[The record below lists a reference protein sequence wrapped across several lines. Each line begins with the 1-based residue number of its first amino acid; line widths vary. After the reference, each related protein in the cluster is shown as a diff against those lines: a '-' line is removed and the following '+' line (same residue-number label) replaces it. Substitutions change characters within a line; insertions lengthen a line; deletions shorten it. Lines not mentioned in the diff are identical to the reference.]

1 MAGALDP
8 FVPSSSDPWDARK
21 AAHLL
26 RRAGFGPLPDEV
38 ERAVAAG
45 PDRAVDALFAFPATP
60 EPPAVFTDVR
70 AAERQLEAVVAAL
83 RAAHEQINL
92 KTHPELRGLYQDMQ
106 REHGRALVA
115 VAAWWLDRMA
125 ATPAPLQEKLTLFWH
140 GHFTSAFA
148 DVQDAI
154 AMFNQNQLF
163 RRHAAGNFAALLDG
177 VARDPAM
184 LRYLNNDANRK
195 GHPNENWAREL
206 MELFTM
212 GIGHYTETDVKE
224 SARAW
229 TGWTLRDYRTGED
242 RRIFEFK
249 PQIHDGG
256 PKVFL
261 GQAGPWDGADIM
273 RIILA
278 HEATP
283 RFLAGKLAAFFV
295 APDSDPALVDAMA
308 AQLRAANY
316 ELAPVLR
323 SLFRSRAFYR
333 PAVML
338 AQVKGPVEFAVGAV
352 RHLGINA
359 PDWVRVYQAAGAMG
373 QRLFF
378 PPTVAG
384 WHGGA
389 TWINA
394 GTIFARTDLAAA
406 LVSDRLGP
414 VNVGAFPT
422 LDAAITRLLARPLA
436 PHRHV
441 VLAAAAGERPSR
453 EAVHLV
459 MSLPEYLV
467 A

>member
-1 MAGALDP
+1 MPGALDP
-8 FVPSSSDPWDARK
+8 FVPSLADPWDAHK

-26 RRAGFGPLPDEV
+26 RRAGFGPLPEEV
-38 ERAVAAG
+38 DHAVAAG
-45 PDRAVDALFAFPATP
+45 LDRTVDSLFAFPA
-60 EPPAVFTDVR
+60 EPPAPAVFDDVR
-70 AAERQLEAVVAAL
+70 GAEQQLDSTLESL
-83 RAAHEQINL
+83 RATKQRIDL
-92 KTHPELRGLYQDMQ
+92 KTHPELRAMYQEVGRQ
-106 REHGRALVA
+106 HGRAIVTL
-115 VAAWWLDRMA
+115 AAWWLNRMA
-125 ATPAPLQEKLTLFWH
+125 TSPAPLQEKLVLFWH
-140 GHFTSAFA
+140 GHFTSAFG
-148 DVQDAI
+148 DVHDAI

-163 RRHAAGNFAALLDG
+163 RGHAAGNFARLLDG

-184 LRYLNNDANRK
+184 LRYLNNDTNRK

-242 RRIFEFK
+242 RRVFDFK
-249 PQIHDGG
+249 PMIHDDA
-256 PKVFL
+256 PKMFL
-261 GQAGPWDGADIM
+261 GQAGPWDGTDVM
-273 RIILA
+273 RIILGQQ
-278 HEATP
+278 ATP
-283 RFLAGKLAAFFV
+283 RWIAGKLAAFFV
-295 APDSDPALVDAMA
+295 GPAPDAALVA
-308 AQLRAANY
+308 AAAQQLRAANY
-316 ELAPVLR
+316 ELTPVLKAI
-323 SLFRSRAFYR
+323 FRSRAFYR
-333 PAVML
+333 PEAML

-384 WHGGA
+384 WHGG
-389 TWINA
+389 TSWINA
-394 GTIFARTDLAAA
+394 GTVFARTDLAAG
-406 LVSDRLGP
+406 LISGRLGP
-414 VNVGAFPT
+414 VDEGAFLT

-436 PHRHV
+436 PHRRV
-441 VLAAAAGERPSR
+441 TLAQATDGRASR

-459 MSLPEYLV
+459 MSLPEYFV

>member
-1 MAGALDP
+1 MPGVLDP
-8 FVPSSSDPWDARK
+8 FVPSSADPWDARK

-38 ERAVAAG
+38 DRAAAAG
-45 PDRAVDALFAFPATP
+45 CDRTVDALFAFPA
-60 EPPAVFTDVR
+60 EPAAPAVFDDVR
-70 AAERQLEAVVAAL
+70 AAEQRLESTLEAL
-83 RAAHEQINL
+83 RATKQRIDL
-92 KTHPELRGLYQDMQ
+92 KTHPELRGLYQETGRQ
-106 REHGRALVA
+106 HGRAIVA
-115 VAAWWLDRMA
+115 LAAWWLDRMA
-125 ATPAPLQEKLTLFWH
+125 TSPAPLQEKLVLFWH

-148 DVQDAI
+148 DVHDAI

-163 RRHAAGNFAALLDG
+163 RRHAAGNFARLLDG

-212 GIGHYTETDVKE
+212 GIGHYTEDDVKE

-229 TGWTLRDYRTGED
+229 TGWTLRDYRTGDD
-242 RRIFEFK
+242 RRVFDFK
-249 PQIHDGG
+249 PMIHDAG

-261 GQAGPWDGADIM
+261 GQAGPWDGTDIM

-278 HEATP
+278 QDATP
-283 RFLAGKLAAFFV
+283 RRIAGKLAAFFV
-295 APDSDPALVDAMA
+295 SPTPDPALVDAMA
-308 AQLRAANY
+308 RQLRASAY
-316 ELAPVLR
+316 DLSPALKM
-323 SLFRSRAFYR
+323 LFRSRAFYR
-333 PAVML
+333 PEAML

-359 PDWVRVYQAAGAMG
+359 PDWVRVFQATGAMG

-384 WHGGA
+384 WHGG
-389 TWINA
+389 TSWINA
-394 GTIFARTDLAAA
+394 GTIFARTDLAAG
-406 LVSDRLGP
+406 LISGRLGP
-414 VNVGAFPT
+414 VDDAAFPT
-422 LDAAITRLLARPLA
+422 LEAAVARLLARPLA
-436 PHRHV
+436 PHRHGT
-441 VLAAAAGERPSR
+441 LALATGGRASR